1 MRRRSIALFAVTL
14 LLALGAAVG
23 SAAET
28 EDYSIH
34 NYELTVQS
42 QAESTNVRVT
52 MDITYWIRSGVK
64 STGFKYVGN
73 YEVEQLSG
81 QDSEGRVIKTW
92 VDHQRETRIN
102 WSFPAAGPGLKRVI
116 LTFTIPHAI
125 TNGARNENRFEADWA
140 GVFKVPVSSAVY
152 RFVFPDNAART
163 VVCTPSQYS
172 IGEKNN
178 CRVIEMA
185 QTPFH
190 NATFGMTFWPRIVDG
205 GSSLSSMARGL
216 TGSNAFWRSGR
227 FGKVLMWVVVAIF
240 VVVVLVIKKARRGG
254 SGSGGFWWST
264 GSSCAG
270 GSSCSSSSSSC
281 GSSCGGGCG
290 GGCGG

>member
-1 MRRRSIALFAVTL
+1 MRRRSIALFVFSL
-14 LLALGAAVG
+14 LLVLSATVG
-23 SAAET
+23 SAADT
-28 EDYSIH
+28 EDYTIH

-42 QAESTNVRVT
+42 QTGSTSVRVT
-52 MDITYWIRSGVK
+52 MDITYRIRSGVK
-64 STGFKYVGN
+64 STGFKYIGN
-73 YEVEQLSG
+73 CEVEQLSG
-81 QDSEGRVIKTW
+81 QDGEGRAIRTS
-92 VDHQRETRIN
+92 VDHQRETRVN

-125 TNGARNENRFEADWA
+125 TNGASNENRFEADWA

-152 RFVFPDNAART
+152 RFVFPDNATRT
-163 VVCTPSQYS
+163 VVCTPSQYT

-178 CRVIEMA
+178 CRIIEMA

-190 NATFGMTFWPRIVDG
+190 NATFEMTFWPRIADG
-205 GSSLSSMARGL
+205 GSSLASMARGL
-216 TGSNAFWRSGR
+216 TSSSGFFRSGR
-227 FGKVLMWVVVAIF
+227 FGNVLIWVVVAIF
-240 VVVVLVIKKARRGG
+240 VVVILVIKKARRAGG
-254 SGSGGFWWST
+254 SGAASWWSS

-270 GSSCSSSSSSC
+270 GSSCSSSSC

>member
-1 MRRRSIALFAVTL
+1 MRRRSIVLFVFSL
-14 LLALGAAVG
+14 LLSLTAAVR

-28 EDYSIH
+28 DDYSIH

-42 QAESTNVRVT
+42 QAGSTSVRVT
-52 MDITYWIRSGVK
+52 MDITYRIRSGTK
-64 STGFKYVGN
+64 STGFKYVGK
-73 YEVEQLSG
+73 YDVEELSG
-81 QDSEGRVIKTW
+81 QDGEGRVIKTS
-92 VDHQRETRIN
+92 VDHQRETRVN
-102 WSFPAAGPGLKRVI
+102 WSFASAGPGLKRVI
-116 LTFTIPHAI
+116 LTFTIPNAI
-125 TNGARNENRFEADWA
+125 TNGTGNENRFEAEWA

-172 IGEKNN
+172 IGERDN
-178 CRVIEMA
+178 CRIIQMA

-190 NATFGMTFWPRIVDG
+190 NATFEITFWPRIVDG
-205 GSSLSSMARGL
+205 RATLSSVGKSVSKAV
-216 TGSNAFWRSGR
+216 SSWK
-227 FGKVLMWVVVAIF
+227 FGNLFSWGVVAIF
-240 VVVVLVIKKARRGG
+240 VVILLVIKKSRRAGG
-254 SGSGGFWWST
+254 QSTGSWWSS

-270 GSSCSSSSSSC
+270 GSSCSSSSC

>member
-1 MRRRSIALFAVTL
+1 MMRRSLALFVFSL
-14 LLALGAAVG
+14 LLALSAAVG

-28 EDYSIH
+28 EDYTIDR
-34 NYELTVQS
+34 YELTVQCL
-42 QAESTNVRVT
+42 AGSTSVRVT
-52 MDITYWIRSGVK
+52 MDITYRIRSGTK

-81 QDSEGRVIKTW
+81 QDGESHVIKTS
-92 VDHQRETRIN
+92 VDHQRETRVS

-116 LTFTIPHAI
+116 LTFTIPNAI

-163 VVCTPSQYS
+163 VVTTPSQYA

-178 CRVIEMA
+178 CRIIEMA

-190 NATFGMTFWPRIVDG
+190 NATFEITFWPRIADG
-205 GSSLSSMARGL
+205 GTTLASLGRSTSKV
-216 TGSNAFWRSGR
+216 GSWFSRHWGSFVGWM
-227 FGKVLMWVVVAIF
+227 VILIF
-240 VVVVLVIKKARRGG
+240 VLVIAAIQKGK
-254 SGSGGFWWST
+254 
-264 GSSCAG
+264 
-270 GSSCSSSSSSC
+270 
-281 GSSCGGGCG
+281 
-290 GGCGG
+290 